1 MTSGKYFNKGVMA
14 LDAPDIGHVV
24 RETEDKIVIFGERK
38 NRYDIPKSE
47 IQFTARNVLIGLNLQ
62 TIVKRYK
69 VKYDDLLPTNTSTDH
84 WSQGKNIDLASYER
98 KYPKS
103 LFNKGVRIENEDHI
117 GHIMRETDDKIVIF
131 GEYNYRF
138 DVPKSK
144 IKEVGRNVILDM
156 EYTELASKYKVD
168 RNTPLPTGEPI
179 EKINE
184 VYPEAY
190 YDKGIKEEKEEEGR
204 R

>member
-1 MTSGKYFNKGVMA
+1 MTSGRYFNKGVMA
-14 LDAPDIGHVV
+14 LDVPDIGHVV
-24 RETEDKIVIFGERK
+24 RETDDKIVIFGEGK

-47 IQFTARNVLIGLNLQ
+47 IQFTGRNVLIGLDLQ
-62 TIVKRYK
+62 AIVKKYK
-69 VKYDDLLPTNTSTDH
+69 VDHDDLLPTGIPIEQ

-103 LFNKGVRIENEDHI
+103 LFNKGVRIENEDHV

-156 EYTELASKYKVD
+156 KYPELFKFKVD
-168 RNTPLPTGEPI
+168 RNTPLPSDESI
-179 EKINE
+179 VKLVDE
-184 VYPEAY
+184 
-190 YDKGIKEEKEEEGR
+190 
-204 R
+204 